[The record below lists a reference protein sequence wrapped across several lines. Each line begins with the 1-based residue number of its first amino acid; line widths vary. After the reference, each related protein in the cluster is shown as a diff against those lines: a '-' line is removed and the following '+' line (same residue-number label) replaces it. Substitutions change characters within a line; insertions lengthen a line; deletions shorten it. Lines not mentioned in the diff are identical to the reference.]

1 MDDACAP
8 CVVYLLISSDGSAGR
23 ADGRSARRAR
33 AGSPPAARRRARRG
47 AKAPLLLK
55 VYTLALCNGSGPEGV
70 QLPTPAAVARAAPDP
85 AATGTCKAGGLRTRS
100 LRSSAAPGSCGR
112 RAPPRQVHD
121 DGIHHAPLLPA
132 GDAPREPTLL
142 RHYAAGPR
150 PRLALLGHDSTF
162 VPTLLNAR
170 VHNKQLWATDH

>member
-1 MDDACAP
+1 MCGLSPVMDRPDART
-8 CVVYLLISSDGSAGR
+8 DGARGGR
-23 ADGRSARRAR
+23 ERAQR
-33 AGSPPAARRRARRG
+33 SPPAARRPAARRKS
-47 AKAPLLLK
+47 ALFL

-70 QLPTPAAVARAAPDP
+70 QLPTPAAVARAAPDA